1 MMGILLKCLGVIS
14 RVFPRVSVTLLLT
27 WSFWAV
33 LFKVLLVLPVFAG
46 LWGLLFGA
54 TLTFVWAM
62 CLTTYYCV
70 LFVGPGS
77 PTEFPM
83 LMVPEYT
90 EDENGNSTMVAGEA
104 SMHPP
109 ERFVSH
115 SMMVKSNG
123 GFRFCSKCKC
133 WKPDRSHHCSSCEKC
148 ILKMDHHCP
157 WFSECIGFRNYRYFM
172 QFLAYSE
179 VYLVLLTWLSGWVLV
194 QFFVQDRWDVELF
207 SFHVLFV
214 FCLGLVFTLCMACF
228 TGFTLYQLLRNKT
241 TIESYEMQRYR
252 RRRQKIGNVFDLG
265 WRENWRVVMGQHWWQ
280 WLLPIRYRYDIGSQ
294 CEDADLYADGL
305 CFPLEEDVASGLRL
319 VERLE
324 RVSGELERG
333 LLRR

>member
-1 MMGILLKCLGVIS
+1 MGRFTNCLAVVS
-14 RVFPRVSVTLLLT
+14 QVFPRVSVTLLVT

-33 LFKVLLVLPVFAG
+33 LFKVILMLPTFAG
-46 LWGLLFGA
+46 YRGLFFGIV
-54 TLTFVWAM
+54 LTYMWVM
-62 CLTTYYCV
+62 CLMTYYCV

-83 LMVPEYT
+83 LVVPWYS
-90 EDENGNSTMVAGEA
+90 EDEDGNSNTTGEA
-104 SMHPP
+104 MHPP

-115 SMMVKSNG
+115 SMMVKGNG

-133 WKPDRSHHCSSCEKC
+133 WKPDRSHHCSACEKC

-157 WFSECIGFRNYRYFM
+157 WFGECIGFRNYRYFM
-172 QFLAYSE
+172 QFLVYSE
-179 VYLVLLTWLSGWVLV
+179 VYLVLVTWLSCWVLV
-194 QFFVQDRWDVELF
+194 QFFVNNRWPVELF

-214 FCLGLVFTLCMACF
+214 FCLGLVFTISMACF
-228 TGFTLYQLLRNKT
+228 TGFTLYQVLRNKT

-252 RRRQKIGNVFDLG
+252 RRRHNVGNVFDLG

-280 WLLPIRYRYDIGSQ
+280 WVLPVTYVYDVGGQ
-294 CEDADLYADGL
+294 CEDADLYANGL
-305 CFPLEEDVASGLRL
+305 CFPLETEVASGLRL